1 MDSNTGNNH
10 IVATTKEKIK
20 MKNLITIAF
29 IATFGMMFMTSCS
42 HNVGMVGIGTGF
54 RAGGGEYGINYGE
67 GMFGTFVTKDGIRFK
82 AELDSTTG
90 FSYDPSTNSY
100 KGIRSVEYSLPPQ
113 ITGYAV
119 DFAKENPEV
128 AKAYYEALV
137 KYYDVKKDDVSSN
150 APLISDEK
158 SESSSS
164 NIADILKKA
173 IDKAKSI
180 VSNKEADEGEGAVF
194 QCNGNCEYDDLTG
207 NPGIEYQLSIAM
219 KLLSYNGYDNKF
231 ESTGEYYTNALENFI
246 TQLVTYESKGH
257 KNTPLRVKYVTVKD
271 KVIDKLMFI
280 YIRKDGSTFDVDCPN
295 CIIMDDEDAD

>member
-1 MDSNTGNNH
+1 
-10 IVATTKEKIK
+10 
-20 MKNLITIAF
+20 
-29 IATFGMMFMTSCS
+29 
-42 HNVGMVGIGTGF
+42 MVGIGTGF

-67 GMFGTFVTKDGIRFK
+67 GLFGTFVTKDGIRFK

-164 NIADILKKA
+164 SMADILKKA

-207 NPGIEYQLSIAM
+207 NSDIEYQLSIAM
-219 KLLSYNGYDNKF
+219 KLLSYNGYNNKF
-231 ESTGEYYTNALENFI
+231 ETTGETYTQSLEHFI
-246 TQLVTYESKGH
+246 TQLVQYRALGNKT
-257 KNTPLRVKYVTVKD
+257 TPLRVKYVTVKD
-271 KVIDKLMFI
+271 GDITRLM
-280 YIRKDGSTFDVDCPN
+280 YIHFNEDGTTEDVDCPS
-295 CIIMDDEDAD
+295 CIAL

>member
-1 MDSNTGNNH
+1 MKSSNKE
-10 IVATTKEKIK
+10 TTMKIRTFV
-20 MKNLITIAF
+20 NALAIA
-29 IATFGMMFMTSCS
+29 IAGACFLTSCS
-42 HNVGMVGIGTGF
+42 HNVSTIGFGTGF
-54 RAGGGEYGINYGE
+54 RAGSSEYGINYGE
-67 GMFGTFVTKDGIRFK
+67 GLFGTFVTKDGIRFK

-164 NIADILKKA
+164 SMADIIKKA

-180 VSNKEADEGEGAVF
+180 VSNKEADEGGDAVF
-194 QCNGNCEYDDLTG
+194 QCNGNCEYNDLTG
-207 NPGIEYQLSIAM
+207 NSDIEYQLSIAM
-219 KLLSYNGYDNKF
+219 KLLSYNGYDSKF
-231 ESTGEYYTNALENFI
+231 ESTGEYYTQTLEHFI
-246 TQLVTYESKGH
+246 TQLVQYRALGNKT
-257 KNTPLRVKYVTVKD
+257 TPLRVKYVTVKD
-271 KVIDKLMFI
+271 GAITRLM
-280 YIRKDGSTFDVDCPN
+280 YIFFNEDGTTFDVDCPS
-295 CIIMDDEDAD
+295 CVTM